1 MDFSFSEN
9 QTVEDINKVPQDF
22 RGLYKQ
28 GDDGKYA
35 LNSDDEGVKSA
46 VSAITRLN
54 SALANE
60 RKNRPAKVDLS
71 GLKDFGETPE
81 DIVKNVQTKIT
92 ELEEA
97 AAGSKE
103 AKLNLDKVK
112 EDLAKGF
119 SKEKEQLTKRN
130 EALTGQLHGLLVET
144 AATSAI
150 AELKGVPELLLPF
163 VKNHVK
169 VIEEEGQFKVFVVDG
184 ANERRYSGTTGE
196 PMSIKELVAEMKASD
211 KYARLFE
218 SDTASGGGTKPGSH
232 AKGNQNI
239 QKKSGDRELSSIEK
253 IAQGLNKGQAGRGK

>member
-28 GDDGKYA
+28 GTDGKYA
-35 LNSDDEGVKSA
+35 LNAEDEGVKSA

-71 GLKDFGETPE
+71 PLKDFGETPE
-81 DIVKNVQTKIT
+81 DIAKNIGEKMAA
-92 ELEEA
+92 LEEA

-130 EALTGQLHGLLVET
+130 EALTGQLHTLLVENAAT
-144 AATSAI
+144 AAIS
-150 AELKGVPELLLPF
+150 ELKGVPELLLPF

-196 PMSIKELVAEMKASD
+196 PMSIKELVSEMKSSD

-218 SDTASGGGTKPGSH
+218 SDTASGGGTKPGAH
-232 AKGNQNI
+232 GKGQQAI
-239 QKKSGDRELSSIEK
+239 TKKTGERELSAVEK
-253 IAQGLNKGQAGRGK
+253 ISAGLAKGQATRGR